1 MGIRGSATRAGASA
15 PRGTSSA
22 GSSVGGATSTVKA
35 IQDGKGD
42 IDTDPHDMI
51 GVLQEYR
58 AEVFR
63 ERGIDEAKLK
73 EWLEER
79 YPDDGEPSRDRIR
92 GVDG

>member
-1 MGIRGSATRAGASA
+1 MR
-15 PRGTSSA
+15 
-22 GSSVGGATSTVKA
+22 
-35 IQDGKGD
+35 DDKGNVH
-42 IDTDPHDMI
+42 TDPLDMI
-51 GVLQEYR
+51 GVLQDYW

-92 GVDG
+92 GADGQPH